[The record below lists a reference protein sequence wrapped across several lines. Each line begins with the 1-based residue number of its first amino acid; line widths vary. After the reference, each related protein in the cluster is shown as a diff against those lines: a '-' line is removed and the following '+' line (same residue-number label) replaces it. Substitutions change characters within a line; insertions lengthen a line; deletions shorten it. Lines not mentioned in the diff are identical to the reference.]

1 MALAQVHSR
10 ACAGIEAPE
19 ITVEVHLAGGLPKT
33 TIVGMPRKAVMESR
47 DRVRA
52 ALVNSGFKHPPLAIT
67 VSLAPAEVPKDGG
80 CFDLPI
86 ALGIAVASQQ
96 VPADRLADTE
106 FLGELSLGGALRP
119 VRGALPAAVRARD
132 AGRTLVLPRDNGPE
146 AALLGDGR
154 FLCADTLGDVTAWMA
169 GRHDLEPTQRLGD
182 ATGQSQPPDLEDV
195 AGQHR
200 ARRALEVA
208 AAGGHNLL
216 FCGPPGTGKTMLAA
230 RLAGILPLMSEEEAL
245 QSAAVHSVSRHGLD
259 PCQWRARPFR
269 APHHTAS
276 AAALVGGGSSPR
288 PGEISLAHHGVLFLD
303 ELPEFKR
310 HALEV
315 LREPLESGRIL
326 ISRAG
331 QQAEFPADFQLVC
344 AMNPCPCGH
353 AGDPSGECRC
363 SADQVRRYRNRI
375 SGPLLDRIDMQL
387 IVPRPPTNVIRPGAP
402 PGEPSAP
409 VRERVETARTRQ
421 LRRSGTV
428 NARLNSREVAQICAI
443 DEPAWQCL
451 GKAAERFRLS
461 PRACQRI
468 LKVARTIADL
478 DGADNIDLCHLA
490 EAIDLR
496 RATVQGDGKRP

>member
-1 MALAQVHSR
+1 MALAEVHSR
-10 ACAGIEAPE
+10 SCAGVEAPE

-33 TIVGMPRKAVMESR
+33 TIVGMPRKAVMEAR

-67 VSLAPAEVPKDGG
+67 VALAPAEVPKDGG

-86 ALGIAVASQQ
+86 ALGMAVASRQ
-96 VPADRLADTE
+96 VPAERLADTE

-119 VRGALPAAVRARD
+119 VRGALPAAMRARD

-146 AALLGDGR
+146 VALLSGGR

-169 GRHDLEPTQRLGD
+169 GRKELPAAAPGD
-182 ATGQSQPPDLEDV
+182 DVVSRTPPDLEDV

-216 FCGPPGTGKTMLAA
+216 FSGPPGTGKTMLAS
-230 RLAGILPLMSEEEAL
+230 RLPGILPMMSEEEAL
-245 QSAAVHSVSRHGLD
+245 QSAAVHSVSRHGLE
-259 PCQWRARPFR
+259 PGQWRVRPFR

-303 ELPEFKR
+303 ELPEFNR

-331 QQAEFPADFQLVC
+331 QQAEFPAKFQLVC
-344 AMNPCPCGH
+344 AMNPCPCGRG
-353 AGDPSGECRC
+353 GDTSGECRC
-363 SADQVRRYRNRI
+363 SADQVRRYRDRV
-375 SGPLLDRIDMQL
+375 SGPLLDRIDIQVV
-387 IVPRPPTNVIRPGAP
+387 VPRPSTNVIRPGTA
-402 PGEPSAP
+402 PGESSAR
-409 VRERVETARTRQ
+409 VRERVETARKRQ
-421 LRRSGTV
+421 HQRAEQL
-428 NARLNSREVAQICAI
+428 NARLASREVARDCAL
-443 DEPAWQCL
+443 DDGSWQCL
-451 GKAAERFRLS
+451 GKAAKRFRLS
-461 PRACQRI
+461 PRACHRI

-478 DGADNIDLCHLA
+478 EGAEAIALPHLA

-496 RATVQGDGKRP
+496 RAAVREDGAEP